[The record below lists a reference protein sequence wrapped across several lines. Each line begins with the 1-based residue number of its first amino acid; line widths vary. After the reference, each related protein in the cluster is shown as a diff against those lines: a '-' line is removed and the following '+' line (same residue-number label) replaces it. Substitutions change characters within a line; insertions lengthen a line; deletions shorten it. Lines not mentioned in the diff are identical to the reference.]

1 MEKYSCLIL
10 DWEIFKNDLYSD
22 LDGNMACT
30 APIKKIFVN
39 LINYVGCK
47 TVIGHLLFC
56 NRLIGDKNQCNHC
69 TRMIC
74 FDQGHGKTLSK
85 LNSVPIPS
93 LLVYAPQRA
102 INTFKMSLQ
111 DIENSIIS
119 LNSVIG
125 RSSLKN
131 SMIKDAE
138 IIFLRYQSFFR

>member
-1 MEKYSCLIL
+1 MEKYSSLIS

-22 LDGNMACT
+22 LDGNIVCT
-30 APIKKIFVN
+30 APIKKVFIN

-47 TVIGHLLFC
+47 TVMGHLLFC
-56 NRLIGDKNQCNHC
+56 NRLICDKNQCNHC
-69 TRMIC
+69 TMMIC

-85 LNSVPIPS
+85 LNSMPISS

-102 INTFKMSLQ
+102 INTFKMSLP

-125 RSSLKN
+125 GSSLNN